1 LTGSRL
7 HLVAIVLLATTQ
19 SQSDTCGHDT
29 KGKTIHEV
37 LLWYVR
43 NIRGDAAA
51 IMATAPLTRSMI
63 PILLTLVARTPLLRL
78 LLVVARASILTVLS
92 ILVRLCIL
100 ALLLVVHAAR
110 IALLIAHLK
119 SSGRLHAIA
128 VGGCEC
134 VTAWP
139 RTLKIDAQ

>member
-1 LTGSRL
+1 MTGSRL

-43 NIRGDAAA
+43 NLRGDAAA
-51 IMATAPLTRSMI
+51 VMAAASLTRSMI

-78 LLVVARASILTVLS
+78 LLRLVVTRASVLAVLF
-92 ILVRLCIL
+92 ILVRLGAFLSMLI
-100 ALLLVVHAAR
+100 VHSAR
-110 IALLIAHLK
+110 IALLIAHLQ

-128 VGGCEC
+128 VGSCDY
-134 VTAWP
+134 VTA
-139 RTLKIDAQ
+139 

>member
-43 NIRGDAAA
+43 NIRGGTAT
-51 IMATAPLTRSMI
+51 IMAAAPLTRSMI
-63 PILLTLVARTPLLRL
+63 PILLTLVARTSLLRL
-78 LLVVARASILTVLS
+78 LLVVARASILAVLL
-92 ILVRLCIL
+92 ILVRLGML
-100 ALLLVVHAAR
+100 ALLLIVHAAG
-110 IALLIAHLK
+110 IAFLIAHFQ

-128 VGGCEC
+128 VGSCDC
-134 VTAWP
+134 TTA
-139 RTLKIDAQ
+139 